1 MNAFHDRT
9 DAGRQLAD
17 KMMAYANRDDVI
29 VLALPRGGVP
39 VAFEVAHQLRAP
51 LDVLIVRKLG
61 TPGHEELAM
70 GAVASGGVRVLNEEL
85 LASGLISKD
94 AVQAETAREREELTR
109 RERLYRG
116 DRPWPDM
123 HNRIAI
129 VVDDGIA
136 TGSTM
141 RAAVA
146 ALRQQHPAKVVVA
159 VPVAAPD
166 TFREFKNI
174 ADEMV
179 AVMTPEAFRAVGL
192 WYNDFEQTTD
202 EEVREMLGRQA
213 EDSSPAMPR

>member
-1 MNAFHDRT
+1 MKAFQDRT

-17 KMMAYANRDDVI
+17 KLMAYANRNDVI

-39 VAFEVAHQLRAP
+39 VALEVARQLQAP

-94 AVQAETAREREELTR
+94 ALQAETVREQEELTR

-116 DRPWPDM
+116 ERRWPTM

-166 TFREFKNI
+166 TFREFKSI

-179 AVMTPEAFRAVGL
+179 AVLTPEAFRAVGL

-202 EEVREMLGRQA
+202 DEVREMLGQEA
-213 EDSSPAMPR
+213 